1 MTAEIISVGT
11 ELLLGNILNTN
22 AQYLSRELAAL
33 GITVRRQS
41 TIGDN
46 HDRLADFV
54 NEAKQRCDL
63 LVFTGGLGPTA
74 DDLTKETVAACFG
87 DTLTFDPEEWQKIV
101 DFFTRTGRETTPN
114 NRKQAM
120 VPVHG
125 HKVVNHHGTAPGAWF
140 EQDGHCA
147 VLMPG
152 VPHEMKAMWEE
163 SVRPLLL
170 ARQSCALHS
179 LTLRVLG
186 GESNLEYRVRAL
198 LENPNP
204 TAAIYCKTGECE
216 IRITARAQNDTEAQT
231 MCRAYAKKFYDL
243 LGDAVYDED
252 VAGLEE
258 TVVHTLRA
266 NGLTIATAESCT
278 GGMIAQRLTNVSGA
292 SEVFGYGFVTYWEQA
307 KAKLVGVDPAVIAQY
322 NVVSAPV
329 AAQMALGAAK
339 AAGADIAVSVTG
351 LAGPGGGDAVRPVG
365 TVYLGAARGD
375 RVYVKKLFVSRPDRA
390 LIRARAAQTALELGF
405 LYALVAMALF
415 LSYRILDI
423 ADMTTD
429 GCFVLGAAVSVSLTT
444 AGHPI
449 LAIPAAMLAGA
460 CAGFATAFLQTRLGV
475 PSILAGIV
483 TNTGLYTVNLM
494 AMGWKANQSLL
505 GGSTIFTLLRDTGIG
520 GDWYELLLAAAV
532 TILAGALLLAFLGT
546 RIGLSIRATGDNPDM
561 VRASSLNP
569 AFTITVGLCVANA
582 LTALSGAM
590 VGQYQKTVDIN
601 SGTGIVVIGLACL
614 IIGETVLGRRTIAKG
629 VLAVMVGSVIYRFIY
644 AVVFYTKIVPV
655 ECLKLLTA
663 VIVALAIAAPSIQ
676 KWAAFQKRKLAAG
689 KGGNGNA

>member
-46 HDRLADFV
+46 HGRLADFV

-87 DTLTFDPEEWQKIV
+87 DTLTFDPDEWQKIV

-120 VPVHG
+120 VPVKG
-125 HKVVNHHGTAPGAWF
+125 HKIINHHGTAPGAWF
-140 EQDGHCA
+140 EQEGRCA

-152 VPHEMKAMWEE
+152 VPSEMKAMWNE
-163 SVRPLLL
+163 SVRPLLMK
-170 ARQSCALHS
+170 RQNCTLHS
-179 LTLRVLG
+179 VTLRVLG
-186 GESNLEYRVRAL
+186 GESNLEYQVRDL
-198 LENPNP
+198 LENANP

-216 IRITARAQNDTEAQT
+216 IRITARAASDAEGEK
-231 MCRAYAKKFYDL
+231 MCREYAKKFYDL

-258 TVVHTLRA
+258 TVVHTLQA

-278 GGMIAQRLTNVSGA
+278 GGMIAQRLTSVSGA

-375 RVYVKKLFVSRPDRA
+375 KVYVKKLFVSRPDRA
-390 LIRARAAQTALELGF
+390 LIRARAAQTALEL
-405 LYALVAMALF
+405 ALRLAQGKTPAG
-415 LSYRILDI
+415 
-423 ADMTTD
+423 TQ
-429 GCFVLGAAVSVSLTT
+429 VLAESAQ
-444 AGHPI
+444 HD
-449 LAIPAAMLAGA
+449 PA
-460 CAGFATAFLQTRLGV
+460 
-475 PSILAGIV
+475 
-483 TNTGLYTVNLM
+483 
-494 AMGWKANQSLL
+494 
-505 GGSTIFTLLRDTGIG
+505 
-520 GDWYELLLAAAV
+520 
-532 TILAGALLLAFLGT
+532 
-546 RIGLSIRATGDNPDM
+546 
-561 VRASSLNP
+561 
-569 AFTITVGLCVANA
+569 A
-582 LTALSGAM
+582 LTAL
-590 VGQYQKTVDIN
+590 D
-601 SGTGIVVIGLACL
+601 
-614 IIGETVLGRRTIAKG
+614 ETLRA
-629 VLAVMVGSVIYRFIY
+629 
-644 AVVFYTKIVPV
+644 
-655 ECLKLLTA
+655 E
-663 VIVALAIAAPSIQ
+663 
-676 KWAAFQKRKLAAG
+676 
-689 KGGNGNA
+689 